1 VFEIHSPLPAVDPSR
16 VEKALRLLHRS
27 LGPSKII
34 TSKDGC
40 EPFARDESEA
50 VGRTPDA
57 VVLASTP
64 KDVVLTLDCARRAG
78 VPVTPRC
85 AGTGRTGGAV
95 PLRGGIVL
103 STLGMGDIKE
113 INHHDRV
120 AVVQPGV
127 ILEQFHDAVER
138 EGLFYPPDPNSRA
151 SCGLGGNIA
160 ENAGGPRAV
169 KYGVTRDYV
178 LGVEMAAMTGPLIRM
193 GRRTVKGVVGYDM
206 TGLFVG
212 SEGTL
217 GVVTEATLAL
227 LHKPDMVLTL
237 LAIFPTPHEA
247 GRAVAAIF
255 RSRICPRC
263 VELMDAGALQAVRAQ
278 GVGIDPLA
286 GALLLIEVDGE
297 GPACERDMERTGEA
311 CVAVGA
317 LDVLVAQAGTQS
329 ARLWAARRELSPA
342 VRKLAK
348 YKLAEDVV
356 VPVSQIPALLE
367 KTEALA
373 ERYKVRILTYGHA
386 GDGNM
391 HVNFLWDDPADLPRV
406 LGAIENLFRDV
417 IALRGTISGEH
428 GIGVLKAP
436 YLGLEQSHELVSLQE
451 RVKKV
456 FDPKGLLN
464 PGKIFP
470 LRV

>member
-1 VFEIHSPLPAVDPSR
+1 MDPSR

-286 GALLLIEVDGE
+286 GALLLIEVDGHPAVVAEEAE
-297 GPACERDMERTGEA
+297 GVRKILAEAPADEVHEA
-311 CVAVGA
+311 KN
-317 LDVLVAQAGTQS
+317 AQEAAGL
-329 ARLWAARRELSPA
+329 AAARRTALSA
-342 VRKLAK
+342 VARVSPTTILEDTTVPRSHLAETFAEIERLKAK
-348 YKLAEDVV
+348 Y
-356 VPVSQIPALLE
+356 Q
-367 KTEALA
+367 
-373 ERYKVRILTYGHA
+373 VRVATFGHA
-386 GDGNM
+386 GDGNL
-391 HVNFLWDDPADLPRV
+391 HPTAVTDERNRKE
-406 LGAIENLFRDV
+406 IENVHAFFAELYEKV
-417 IALRGTISGEH
+417 LAIGGTVSG
-428 GIGVLKAP
+428 
-436 YLGLEQSHELVSLQE
+436 
-451 RVKKV
+451 
-456 FDPKGLLN
+456 
-464 PGKIFP
+464 
-470 LRV
+470 